1 MSSYRRQNVAML
13 ATMMISMIKGFVH
26 KGLEQFFATG
36 SKAGIQPRHASKLR
50 LILAQLNQAR
60 VLEDLNAP
68 ALGLHSLRGDRQGQW
83 AVTVQ
88 ANWRVT
94 FKFENGDADAV
105 NYEDYH

>member
-1 MSSYRRQNVAML
+1 ML
-13 ATMMISMIKGFVH
+13 AAMTIIMIKGFLH
-26 KGLEQFFATG
+26 KGLEQFFAKG
-36 SKAGIQPRHASKLR
+36 NKSGIQPKHDKKLR

-60 VLEDLNAP
+60 VLEDLSAP
-68 ALGLHSLRGDRQGQW
+68 ALGLHSLSGKRKGQW

-94 FKFENGDADAV
+94 FKFENGDVDAV

>member
-1 MSSYRRQNVAML
+1 
-13 ATMMISMIKGFVH
+13 
-26 KGLEQFFATG
+26 
-36 SKAGIQPRHASKLR
+36 
-50 LILAQLNQAR
+50 

-68 ALGLHSLRGDRQGQW
+68 ALGLHSLSGKRKGQW

-94 FKFENGDADAV
+94 FKFENGDVDAV

>member
-1 MSSYRRQNVAML
+1 MTQHHPTGDYNKF
-13 ATMMISMIKGFVH
+13 MIKGFAH
-26 KGLEQFFATG
+26 KGLEQLFTTD
-36 SKAGIQPRHASKLR
+36 SKARIQPKHASKLR

-68 ALGLHSLRGDRQGQW
+68 ALGLHPLKGDRQGQY

-88 ANWRVT
+88 TNWRVT
-94 FKFENGDADAV
+94 FKFENGDVDDV